1 MRFARF
7 TFAPLA
13 ALSLTASGA
22 VAQSATT
29 PKQLTSE
36 DLAAWK
42 TIRSTTLTPDGK
54 LFAYVIAPNEGDG
67 EVVVRPTGEGAER
80 RFPIGEPPTP
90 TFGGPPGS
98 GGAAPATLT
107 LSEDGRWL
115 AFLAYPKAAD
125 AKKLKKEKKPVQS
138 RAIVVNLAT
147 GESREFEK
155 VRRFSFG
162 GPKPRWIALQTY
174 APEAG
179 GPAAGAA
186 PGGGAGGAPGTPAP
200 GRPEGSDLLLYE
212 LGTANVINVGN
223 VGDHAFDESGE
234 WLATTIDA
242 RDRLGNGIHL
252 RNMRTDVSRVLESQ
266 NALYRR
272 LQWADSGLA
281 VSLLRGTIDST
292 GKDTT
297 YAALGLSALGTATPR
312 TTVVGADAAGFPA
325 GHRISPDRAP
335 TWARDHSALYF
346 GIALKAP
353 GPSKDRPD
361 VKPAAG
367 TPGAMQ
373 QRPPT
378 TQDDE
383 DLPTLVIWHG
393 KEPRL
398 QSMQQVQESQDKT
411 FSYLASYRVAEGKL
425 LRLATDSLRQVTV
438 APGDRWAIG
447 TDTRA
452 YELRGNLDGA
462 MKRDVWVIDL
472 VTGDKKLALS
482 AQQYLSQPSAQGSR
496 LLYYADGD
504 YHVYDMTTSAKRN
517 LTRGLPVSFVNV
529 ESDLNVDRPPIP
541 PIGWAR
547 GGGSVLL
554 SDGWDVWNVPVEGG
568 SAVNLTGNGRAERI
582 RYRQRVVSDPKER
595 GIDLTKPQYFHSYAE
610 WTKQS
615 GFARV
620 MPGRRGAERLLWDEA
635 MFMVTKARDA
645 EAFVYTRQTFTT
657 YPDYWSAV
665 GSFTAP
671 RRLTDANPQQKDF
684 AWSPGARLVDYVSDK
699 GDTLQAA
706 LFLPAGY
713 QQGKRYPTV
722 VYIYEKLSQGLHRYS
737 PPSETSQLN
746 ASVYTS
752 RGYAVLMPDIVYR
765 VNDPGM
771 SAVWCVVPAVKA
783 AIATGVVD
791 SALVGLHGHSW
802 GGYQTAF
809 LITQTPIFR
818 AAIAGAAL
826 TDMVSM
832 YSSVYWNTG
841 SANQPIFESSQG
853 RFKGNFLD
861 NTDAYVRNSPAF
873 HANQVTTPLILLHNE
888 KDGAVDFNQGIT
900 YFNTLRELGKDVVL
914 LQYVG
919 ENHGLVQPKNQKDY
933 TLRMREF
940 FDHHLLGAEAPEWL
954 QEGVPRLKMEE
965 HLKSRQPKPKLVP

>member
-1 MRFARF
+1 M
-7 TFAPLA
+7 
-13 ALSLTASGA
+13 
-22 VAQSATT
+22 
-29 PKQLTSE
+29 
-36 DLAAWK
+36 
-42 TIRSTTLTPDGK
+42 
-54 LFAYVIAPNEGDG
+54 
-67 EVVVRPTGEGAER
+67 
-80 RFPIGEPPTP
+80 GEPPTP
-90 TFGGPPGS
+90 TFGGGPGFGGPPPS
-98 GGAAPATLT
+98 TLA

-138 RAIVVNLAT
+138 RAVVVNLAT

-162 GPKPRWIALQTY
+162 GPKPRWIALQAY
-174 APEAG
+174 APEAASA
-179 GPAAGAA
+179 GP
-186 PGGGAGGAPGTPAP
+186 PAGGAPSTPPP
-200 GRPEGSDLLLYE
+200 GRAEGSDLLLYE

-223 VGDHAFDESGE
+223 VGDHAFDETGD
-234 WLATTIDA
+234 WLALTIDA

-252 RNMRTDVSRVLESQ
+252 RNMRTDVIRVLESQ

-272 LQWADSGLA
+272 LQWADSGFA
-281 VSLLRGTIDST
+281 IALLRGTIDST

-297 YAALGLSALGTATPR
+297 YAVLGFSALGTATPR
-312 TTVVGADAAGFPA
+312 TTIVAAREEGDVPA
-325 GHRISPDRAP
+325 GQRISPDRTP
-335 TWARDHSALYF
+335 TWARDLSAIYF
-346 GIALKAP
+346 GLAP
-353 GPSKDRPD
+353 KPTAVTKDRPD
-361 VKPAAG
+361 LKPVAG

-398 QSMQQVQESQDKT
+398 QSQQQVQESQDKT
-411 FSYLASYRVAEGKL
+411 FSYLAAYRVAEGKL
-425 LRLATDSLRQVTV
+425 LRLATDSIRQVTV

-447 TDTRA
+447 TDTRS

-462 MKRDVWVIDL
+462 MRRDVWVIDL
-472 VTGDKKLALS
+472 TTGEKKLALS
-482 AQQYLSQPSAQGSR
+482 AQQYLTQPSPEGSR

-504 YHVYDMTTSAKRN
+504 FHVYAMATGEKRN

-529 ESDLNVDRPPIP
+529 ESDLNVDRPPVP
-541 PIGWAR
+541 PVGWAL

-554 SDGWDVWNVPVEGG
+554 SDGWDVWNVPVQGG
-568 SAVNLTGNGRAERI
+568 GATNLTGNGRTERI

-595 GIDLTKPQYFHSYAE
+595 GIDLTKPQYFHTYGE

-615 GFARV
+615 GFARLA
-620 MPGRRGAERLLWDEA
+620 PGRRGAERLLWDDA
-635 MFMVTKARDA
+635 MFTVTKARDA

-657 YPDYWSAV
+657 FPDYWSAQ
-665 GSFTAP
+665 GSFAAP
-671 RRLTDANPQQKDF
+671 RRLTDANPQQNDF

-699 GDTLQAA
+699 GDSLQAA

-713 QQGKRYPTV
+713 QEGKRYPTV
-722 VYIYEKLSQGLHRYS
+722 VYIYEKLSQGMHRYS

-746 ASVYTS
+746 PSVYTS

-771 SAVWCVVPAVKA
+771 SSVWCVVPAVKA

-791 SALVGLHGHSW
+791 SANVGLHGHSW

-809 LITQTPIFR
+809 LITQTHIFNS
-818 AAIAGAAL
+818 AIAGAAL

-861 NTDAYVRNSPAF
+861 NFDAYVRNSPAF
-873 HANQVTTPLILLHNE
+873 HANQVTTPLLLLHNE

-919 ENHGLVQPKNQKDY
+919 ENHGLVQTKNQKDY
-933 TLRMREF
+933 TVRMREF
-940 FDHHLLGAEAPEWL
+940 FDHYLLGVEAPDWL
-954 QEGVPRLKMEE
+954 KEGIPRLRMEE
-965 HLKSRQPKPKLVP
+965 HLKARQPKPKLVP